1 MSDVVRMSDTKLTA
15 SQQGRVE
22 KALMATWSDRTRAS
36 YASQWKSWLA
46 WCRHRGACPLP
57 ADPESVAVFL
67 AERAERVKMATVHL
81 TRCAIAARHREMG
94 MDDPARHDR
103 VRQVLSGLARQYGT
117 TQKQVA
123 GLTAADLA
131 AIKATALR
139 PRISPTG
146 RRESEAHARRRG
158 LTDIALCSAMRD
170 GLLRRSEAAGLTWGD
185 IDRDVDGSGR
195 LFVSRSKTDPTGN
208 GCVLY
213 LSVETMQCLDA
224 IRPPDAAPEA
234 SAFRMTPTTVRRR
247 IAAAARAAGLG
258 EGYSGHSARIGMAQD
273 LAAAGVELPALMSAG
288 RWESPTMPARYVR
301 NQEARRGA
309 VARYYQMREEARPG
323 ATLKTLRR
331 GR

>member
-1 MSDVVRMSDTKLTA
+1 MTPEPKLTA

-22 KALMATWSDRTRAS
+22 EALMATWSERTRAS
-36 YASQWKSWLA
+36 YASQWKGWLA
-46 WCRHRGACPLP
+46 WCRRQGACPLP
-57 ADPESVAVFL
+57 AEPESVAVFL
-67 AERAERVKMATVHL
+67 AERAQGVKMATLHL
-81 TRCAIAARHREMG
+81 ARCAIAARHRQMG
-94 MDDPARHDR
+94 MDDPTRHDR

-117 TQKQVA
+117 IQKQVA

-139 PRISPTG
+139 PRFGAKG
-146 RRESEAHARRRG
+146 RRESEARARWRG
-158 LTDIALCSAMRD
+158 LADIALCSVMRD

-195 LFVSRSKTDPTGN
+195 LFLSRSKTDPTGN

-213 LSVETMQCLDA
+213 LSAETMQCLDA
-224 IRPPDAAPEA
+224 MRPPDAAPQA
-234 SAFRMTPTTVRRR
+234 SVFGMTPATVRRR

-301 NQEARRGA
+301 NEEAGRGA
-309 VARYYQMREEARPG
+309 VARYYRMREEAPAGAAPG
-323 ATLKTLRR
+323 TPRR

>member
-1 MSDVVRMSDTKLTA
+1 
-15 SQQGRVE
+15 
-22 KALMATWSDRTRAS
+22 MATWSDRTRAS

-46 WCRHRGACPLP
+46 WCRRQGACPLP
-57 ADPESVAVFL
+57 AEPESVAVYL
-67 AERAERVKMATVHL
+67 VERAAGVKMATLHL
-81 TRCAIAARHREMG
+81 ARCAIAARHRQMG
-94 MDDPARHDR
+94 MDDPTRHQR

-117 TQKQVA
+117 AQKQVA
-123 GLTAADLA
+123 GLTAAGLA
-131 AIKATALR
+131 AIKATARR
-139 PRISPTG
+139 PRRGPKG
-146 RRESEAHARRRG
+146 RRESAAHARRRG
-158 LTDIALCSAMRD
+158 LTDIALCSVMRD

-195 LFVSRSKTDPTGN
+195 LFLSRSKTDPTGN

-213 LSVETMQCLDA
+213 LSAETMDCLDK
-224 IRPPDAAPEA
+224 IRPPDAAPQA
-234 SAFRMTPTTVRRR
+234 AVFGMTPATVRRR

-301 NQEARRGA
+301 NEEAGRGA
-309 VARYYQMREEARPG
+309 VARYYRAREEAPPG
-323 ATLKTLRR
+323 AVPQTSRR

>member
-1 MSDVVRMSDTKLTA
+1 
-15 SQQGRVE
+15 
-22 KALMATWSDRTRAS
+22 MATWSERTRAS
-36 YASQWKSWLA
+36 YASQWKGWLA
-46 WCRHRGACPLP
+46 WCRRQGACPLP
-57 ADPESVAVFL
+57 AEPESVAVFL
-67 AERAERVKMATVHL
+67 AERAQGVKMATLHL
-81 TRCAIAARHREMG
+81 ARCAIAARHRQMG
-94 MDDPARHDR
+94 MDDPTRHDR

-117 TQKQVA
+117 IQKQVA
-123 GLTAADLA
+123 GLTAADLT

-139 PRISPTG
+139 PRLGAKG
-146 RRESEAHARRRG
+146 RRESEARARWRG
-158 LTDIALCSAMRD
+158 LTDIALCSVMRD

-195 LFVSRSKTDPTGN
+195 LFLSRSKTDPTGN

-213 LSVETMQCLDA
+213 LSAETMQCLDA
-224 IRPPDAAPEA
+224 MRPPDAAPQA
-234 SAFRMTPTTVRRR
+234 SVFGMTPATVRRR

-301 NQEARRGA
+301 NEEAGRGA
-309 VARYYQMREEARPG
+309 VARYYRMRQEAPAGAAPG
-323 ATLKTLRR
+323 TPRR